1 MIADKYGLTRED
13 MDQYSLASH
22 RKATAATAAGAFER
36 EILPIAITDAQ
47 GDPAWHVADEGI
59 RRDATNEAISSVRT
73 LAEGGA
79 ITAANASQIADGS
92 AAVLIVSEEALKIN
106 NLTHKE
112 RIAHFSVNAG
122 DPVMMLEEPIP
133 ATERVLKRTGL
144 KIGDRIGRASCRERA
159 CQYV

>member
-59 RRDATNEAISSVRT
+59 RRDATIEAISSVRT

-79 ITAANASQIADGS
+79 ITAANASQIAAGS
-92 AAVLIVSEEALKIN
+92 AAGLTVSEEALQLN
-106 NLTHKE
+106 NTPPKA
-112 RIAHFSVNAG
+112 RVAHYTDRAA
-122 DPVMMLEEPIP
+122 LR
-133 ATERVLKRTGL
+133 ERVGP
-144 KIGDRIGRASCRERA
+144 DA
-159 CQYV
+159 